1 MIAPLP
7 SPTLTLPSTTIADD
21 WLRGRLTE
29 ARGILA
35 DTAQHPNSL
44 VILAARVVAGHTD
57 DARECSD
64 ALEVLRQL
72 DRRPLHVIATVAF
85 PNGGA
90 P

>member
-1 MIAPLP
+1 MNVPLP
-7 SPTLTLPSTTIADD
+7 SPSLIPPSTIAAD
-21 WLRGRLTE
+21 WLHDRLTE

-44 VILAARVVAGHTD
+44 VILAARVIAGHTD
-57 DARECSD
+57 DALECSD
-64 ALEVLRQL
+64 ALGVLQRL
-72 DRRPLHVIATVAF
+72 DRRPLHDIAAAAF